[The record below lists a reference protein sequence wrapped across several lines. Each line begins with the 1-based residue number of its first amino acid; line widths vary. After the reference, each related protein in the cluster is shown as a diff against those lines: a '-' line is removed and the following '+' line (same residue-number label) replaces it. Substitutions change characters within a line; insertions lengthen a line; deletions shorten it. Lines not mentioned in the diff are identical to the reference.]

1 MEELKPQVTQ
11 SESLEPQKPTT
22 YKSGFLSTFFAF
34 LAVLFFLIFI
44 LGIFSGGMVF
54 SGAPGPNSMRDFL
67 TLAGILALS
76 LSSLYISRRLHPN
89 ILITLNTPEKTQKL
103 ASSGNWGTTLLI
115 GFAII
120 PTIFVLIGFYQWF
133 VGLFK

>member
-1 MEELKPQVTQ
+1 
-11 SESLEPQKPTT
+11 
-22 YKSGFLSTFFAF
+22 
-34 LAVLFFLIFI
+34 
-44 LGIFSGGMVF
+44 
-54 SGAPGPNSMRDFL
+54 MRDFL

-115 GFAII
+115 GFAVI

-133 VGLFK
+133 VGFFK